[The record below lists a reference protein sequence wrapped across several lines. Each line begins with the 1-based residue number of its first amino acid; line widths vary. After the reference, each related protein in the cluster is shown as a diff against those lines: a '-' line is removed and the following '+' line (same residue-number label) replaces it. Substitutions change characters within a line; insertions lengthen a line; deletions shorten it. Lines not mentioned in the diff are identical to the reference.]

1 MVYCKEIEEYYE
13 YIQSYPDEIDEEIKL
28 LFENIIIPTLQKGD
42 VFFDEKQ
49 LKQCIQYCEK
59 WYYSLGIYQK
69 AIYSCVFMYEKD
81 NHDIVKFPDTFILMA
96 RGNGKDGMIMPLAN
110 YLQTHYYGVKNY
122 HIDIVATSE
131 EAAINSFN
139 VVYNMLEENKKI
151 MLKYFYWNKTEI
163 KNRKTGSIL
172 RYNTSNAN
180 TKYGKQAGMIIFN
193 ELHTYSDYK
202 QLNTFSSTLGKIK
215 HARSITITTDG
226 VIRDGPLD
234 EKKDL
239 SMQVLK
245 GGPNYLGLLPF
256 IFKADSDDDV
266 HIPMKKFLETNN
278 KSDIDISRWCKAN
291 PSLKFMPVLKNQL
304 IQDYLKMMTQP
315 SYKQEYYP
323 QRMNL
328 PMRNEE
334 ITVTSWENILYACYE
349 DIQNKIPRKTPSVD
363 GRIAIVGIDFAS
375 FQDFTSAGFLF
386 KVGSEFIWRQKTWI
400 CSHSKFFNDIK
411 FPFAMKGEQGFQDF
425 EIVNQDFIDES
436 EVVKWVYDQ
445 MGKYNV
451 IKIIMDTHRFL
462 LLKKT
467 FEEYGISVETRDNK
481 NGVVRMI
488 RFSNS
493 IYNIVAPKIEKEF
506 TKKNIN
512 IGDSAI
518 MRWAINNTAM
528 KRSKDGSITY
538 EKIEPKL
545 RKNDPFMAF
554 VHAMSGHELLN
565 EQVIYAY

>member
-1 MVYCKEIEEYYE
+1 MIYCKEIEEYYNF
-13 YIQSYPDEIDEEIKL
+13 IKTHPDEIDEEIKL
-28 LFENIIIPTLQKGD
+28 LFKNIIIPTLQKCD
-42 VFFDEKQ
+42 VFFDNKQ
-49 LKQCIQYCEK
+49 LQQCIKYCEK
-59 WYYSLGIYQK
+59 WYYPLDIYQK
-69 AIYSCVFMYEKD
+69 AIYACIFMYDKD
-81 NHDIVKFPDTFILMA
+81 DHNIVKFSDVFIMMA

-139 VVYNMLEENKKI
+139 VVYNMLENNKKI
-151 MLKYFYWNKTEI
+151 MLKHFYWNKTEI

-180 TKYGKQAGMIIFN
+180 TKYGKQSGMIIFN
-193 ELHTYSDYK
+193 ELHTYVDFK
-202 QLNTFSSTLGKIK
+202 QLNTFSSTLGKIQ

-239 SMQVLK
+239 SKKVLL
-245 GGPNYLGLLPF
+245 GETNYLRLLPF
-256 IFKADSDDDV
+256 IYKADSDDDV
-266 HIPMKKFLETNN
+266 HIPMKKYLKTNDKN
-278 KSDIDISRWCKAN
+278 DIDISRWCKAN
-291 PSLKFMPVLKNQL
+291 PSLKFMPILKNQL
-304 IQDYLKMMTQP
+304 IQDYLKMITQP

-328 PMRNEE
+328 PKQNEE
-334 ITVTSWENILYACYE
+334 VSITSWDNVLKACYE
-349 DIQNKIPRKTPSVD
+349 NVETKKPRQTPNIL
-363 GRIAIVGIDFAS
+363 GRTAIVGIDFAS

-386 KVGSEFIWRQKTWI
+386 KINDEYIWRQKTWI
-400 CSHSKFFNDIK
+400 CARSKFFNEIK
-411 FPFAMKGEQGFQDF
+411 FPFELKDEQGFKDF
-425 EIVNQDFIDES
+425 EVVNEDFIDERL
-436 EVVKWVYDQ
+436 VVSWVCEQ
-445 MGKYNV
+445 MQKYNV
-451 IKIIMDTHRFL
+451 VKIIMDTHRFL

-467 FEEYGISVETRDNK
+467 FEEYGVSVESRDHK
-481 NGVVRMI
+481 DGIVRMI

-493 IYNIVAPKIEKEF
+493 IYNIIAPKIEKEF
-506 TKKNIN
+506 TEGNIN
-512 IGDSAI
+512 LGDSAI
-518 MRWAINNTAM
+518 MRWAISNTAM
-528 KRSKDGSITY
+528 KQSKDGNITY

-565 EQVIYAY
+565 EQIIYAY

>member
-1 MVYCKEIEEYYE
+1 MVYCKEIEDYYK
-13 YIQSYPDEIDEEIKL
+13 YIQEHPDEIDEEIKL
-28 LFENIIIPTLQKGD
+28 LFKNVIIPTLQSGD
-42 VFFDEKQ
+42 VFFDSKQ
-49 LKQCIQYCEK
+49 LEQCIRYCEK
-59 WYYSLGIYQK
+59 WYYPLDVYQK
-69 AIYSCVFMYEKD
+69 AIYACVFMYDKD
-81 NHDIVKFPDTFILMA
+81 NHDIVKFPDIFIMMA

-139 VVYNMLEENKKI
+139 VVYNMLENNKKV

-163 KNRKTGSIL
+163 KNRKTGSVL

-193 ELHTYSDYK
+193 ELHTYVDYK

-239 SMQVLK
+239 SKKVLN
-245 GGPNYLGLLPF
+245 GETNYLGLLPF
-256 IFKADSDDDV
+256 IYKADSEDDV
-266 HIPMKKFLETNN
+266 HVPMKKFLETNDKN
-278 KSDIDISRWCKAN
+278 DINFSRWCKSN
-291 PSLKFMPVLKNQL
+291 PSLKFMPTLRNQL

-315 SYKQEYYP
+315 SYKQEYFP

-328 PMRNEE
+328 PRTNEE
-334 ITVTSWENILYACYE
+334 IAITSWENILKACYD
-349 DIQNKIPRKTPSVD
+349 DIELKIPRKTVD
-363 GRIAIVGIDFAS
+363 VFGRTAVVGIDFAS

-386 KVGSEFIWRQKTWI
+386 KVHGEFIWRQKTWI
-400 CSHSKFFNDIK
+400 CAKSKFFNEIK
-411 FPFAMKGEQGFQDF
+411 FPFDLKGEQGFNDF
-425 EIVNQDFIDES
+425 EIVNEDFIDERI
-436 EVVKWVYDQ
+436 VVNWICEQ
-445 MGKYNV
+445 MQNYNV
-451 IKIIMDTHRFL
+451 VKIIMDTHRFL

-467 FEEYGISVETRDNK
+467 FEEYGILAETRDNK
-481 NGVVRMI
+481 DGMVRMI

-493 IYNIVAPKIEKEF
+493 IYNIIAPKIEKEF
-506 TKKNIN
+506 TEGNIN
-512 IGDSAI
+512 LGDSAI
-518 MRWAINNTAM
+518 MRWAIGNTAM
-528 KRSKDGSITY
+528 KQSKDGNITY

-554 VHAMSGHELLN
+554 VHAMSGHELLE